1 MTINPKYEILNSKQY
16 HEISN
21 RMLKKSQHG
30 QIVMLNLFQ
39 SRTEFGIK
47 SITYKT
53 LKKVQGDRNRLFQH
67 PAKYNMEAR

>member
-39 SRTEFGIK
+39 YPVK
-47 SITYKT
+47 SIIFKT
-53 LKKVQGDRNRLFQH
+53 LKQVQGDRNRLFQH

>member
-30 QIVMLNLFQ
+30 QIVMLNLF
-39 SRTEFGIK
+39 SATADSPEEN
-47 SITYKT
+47 SI
-53 LKKVQGDRNRLFQH
+53 
-67 PAKYNMEAR
+67 P